1 MKMNG
6 LISMK
11 KGGAVNPMNLKLIR
25 NTDPLIAMR
34 INLLYENGSIQDY
47 SEDGWVLVGKEW
59 YPFETYEERVKN
71 VKDSLK
77 Y

>member
-1 MKMNG
+1 
-6 LISMK
+6 
-11 KGGAVNPMNLKLIR
+11 
-25 NTDPLIAMR
+25 MR

-59 YPFETYEERVKN
+59 YPFETYEERAKN
-71 VKDSLK
+71 AEDSLK